1 MYPILYEQITLGT
14 VPAHNGLGVLSDCI
28 SCEVEAVA
36 NDLYELVI
44 DYPLTGI
51 HAEDIFVGRYIK
63 AKPNPTDDPQLFEID
78 RVGKVMNGKFSIYA
92 KHISYRLSG
101 FDITSGTAGNAVAAC
116 SLLQS
121 ACQGFTITT
130 DKTVNATFKIDTPAS
145 VRSYFAGRE
154 GSFLDVFGKTEIKY
168 DNFRVRFL
176 LNAGQDRGETIRY
189 GKNLLELSQE
199 IDGSN
204 LYTHVRCFYKD
215 TDGNVTVGNK
225 VATGLTLPINKTLV
239 VDSSSDFEDTPT
251 VAQLTARA
259 TQYKNDNNLTTPNN
273 NITLD
278 FAQSEGLTG
287 RVDLFDTVTIYY
299 EALGIER
306 AKCKCIRTKYDCIR
320 EKYIETEFGDV
331 KADLSDTLA
340 STSKTLANT
349 PTTSFMESSVKR
361 ATELITGNL
370 GGNVVI
376 HKNAEGRPFEILV
389 MDTDNI
395 ETATKLWRWG
405 LGGFGYSSTGYDGSY
420 GTAIT
425 MNGEI
430 VADFITAGTLNANLI
445 KAGVI
450 SDVNNRSSIDL
461 TSGIAKLY
469 YLNARYRLR
478 LLGDNDAV
486 KFQVVHNVG
495 GGTNMTFYL
504 NNGTDVGGFACSDT
518 GGLEAILNDKNGT
531 EVARLG
537 SSFWLHNKAFIGN
550 NSFVLYNNGTQVAT
564 LSSNGLNIPNIGS
577 ITSNGLDIP
586 NVGGI
591 TPNGTSVK
599 SSLRINKSNGN
610 PMARFILN
618 SYGRGQLDLYNEYD
632 SPCASLYGDG
642 GLGLGYGGS
651 FTITGIGST
660 GVLTCIS
667 LVQTSSRKTK
677 ENIKPIEDTEKILE
691 LKAVS
696 FDFKNKEHGTN
707 KRGFIAEDVKEVLP
721 NLVVD
726 GDTPSLNYI
735 EMIPYLQDIVKKQN
749 KRIDE
754 LESRIARLEEML
766 QSSKGE

>member
-1 MYPILYEQITLGT
+1 MYPILYEQVILGT
-14 VPAHNGLGVLSDCI
+14 VPQHNGLGILSDCI

-63 AKPNPTDDPQLFEID
+63 VKPNPTDDPQLFEID

-92 KHISYRLSG
+92 KHISYKLSG
-101 FDITSGTAGNAVAAC
+101 FDITSGTAGSAVAAC
-116 SLLQS
+116 SLLQG

-130 DKTVNATFKIDTPAS
+130 DKTVSANFKIDTPAS

-168 DNFRVRFL
+168 DNFSVQFL

-189 GKNLLELSQE
+189 SKNLLELSQE

-215 TDGNVTVGNK
+215 TDGNVTVGDK
-225 VATGLTLPINKTLV
+225 VATGLTLPIDKTLV
-239 VDSSSDFEDTPT
+239 VDSSSDFETTPT
-251 VAQLTARA
+251 VAQLTTRA
-259 TQYKNDNNLTTPNN
+259 TKYKNDNNLTTPNN

-340 STSKTLANT
+340 NTSKTLANT

-405 LGGFGYSSTGYDGSY
+405 LGGFGFSNTGYDGSY

-445 KAGVI
+445 KAGVLQDA
-450 SDVNNRSSIDL
+450 SGNSSIDM
-461 TSGIAKLY
+461 TSGVAKLKNMLAKSSFKLVNESEVAKVTIEHTANQGTRMQLFENNALALVDLWAFNGAGN
-469 YLNARYRLR
+469 LNLNTSNDKQIVS
-478 LLGDNDAV
+478 LGKGN
-486 KFQVVHNVG
+486 FG
-495 GGTNMTFYL
+495 GFFYL
-504 NNGTDVGGFACSDT
+504 NNTSGGTRVYCTIASGG
-518 GGLEAILNDKNGT
+518 GGYIGLFDAS
-531 EVARLG
+531 G
-537 SSFWLHNKAFIGN
+537 SSQTI
-550 NSFVLYNNGTQVAT
+550 YE
-564 LSSNGLNIPNIGS
+564 
-577 ITSNGLDIP
+577 
-586 NVGGI
+586 
-591 TPNGTSVK
+591 NGTSGNITCV
-599 SSLRINKSNGN
+599 SL
-610 PMARFILN
+610 
-618 SYGRGQLDLYNEYD
+618 
-632 SPCASLYGDG
+632 
-642 GLGLGYGGS
+642 
-651 FTITGIGST
+651 T
-660 GVLTCIS
+660 
-667 LVQTSSRKTK
+667 QTSSRKTK
-677 ENIKPIEDTEKILE
+677 KNIKNIDDSEKILE
-691 LKAVS
+691 LQAVS
-696 FDFKNKEHGTN
+696 FDFKNENLGIN
-707 KRGFIAEDVKEVLP
+707 KRGFIAEEVAKFLP
-721 NLVVD
+721 NLVTAETEE
-726 GDTPSLNYI
+726 TPASLDYI
-735 EMIPYLQDIVKKQN
+735 GMIPYLQDIVKKQN

-754 LESRIARLEEML
+754 LENRIARLEEML

>member
-14 VPAHNGLGVLSDCI
+14 VPQHNGLGILSDCI

-36 NDLYELVI
+36 NDRYELVI
-44 DYPLTGI
+44 VYPLTGI

-92 KHISYRLSG
+92 KHISYKLSG
-101 FDITSGTAGNAVAAC
+101 FDITSGTASSAVAAC

-121 ACQGFTITT
+121 VCQGFAITT
-130 DKTVNATFKIDTPAS
+130 DKTVSANFKIDTPAS

-154 GSFLDVFGKTEIKY
+154 GSFLDVFGKSEIKY
-168 DNFRVRFL
+168 NNFSVQFL

-189 GKNLLELSQE
+189 SKNLLELSQE
-199 IDGSN
+199 IDASN

-215 TDGNVTVGNK
+215 TDGNVTVGDK
-225 VATGLTLPINKTLV
+225 VATGLTLPISKTLV
-239 VDSSSDFEDTPT
+239 VDSSSDFESTPT

-259 TQYKNDNNLTTPNN
+259 TKYKNDNNLTTPNN

-340 STSKTLANT
+340 NTSKTLANT

-376 HKNAEGRPFEILV
+376 HKNADGRPFEILV
-389 MDTDNI
+389 MNTDDI
-395 ETATKLWRWG
+395 ETATKVWRWG

-430 VADFITAGTLNANLI
+430 VADFITAGTLNASVI
-445 KAGVI
+445 KAGI
-450 SDVNNRSSIDL
+450 LSDVNNRSSLDMS
-461 TSGIAKLY
+461 SGVAKMY
-469 YLNARYRLR
+469 NFDARYRFR
-478 LLGDNDAV
+478 LLGNNDNT
-486 KFQVVHNVG
+486 KCQLVHNTG
-495 GGTNMTFYL
+495 SGTNLTFYL
-504 NNGTDVGGFACSDT
+504 DNNTDVGGLSASNSN
-518 GGLEAILNDKNGT
+518 GLTVVLNDKNGN
-531 EVARLG
+531 R
-537 SSFWLHNKAFIGN
+537 K
-550 NSFVLYNNGTQVAT
+550 AT
-564 LSSNGLNIPNIGS
+564 LGDGLSVVGNISAGGNITATGNISASSNLSATGTITAGGNISTTGTISAGKVTGNKFGAIYIPNSQNNNIVDLFAGTYGGYMYLRNNAGNERGRFFVGS
-577 ITSNGLDIP
+577 DGDGLLYLF
-586 NVGGI
+586 
-591 TPNGTSVK
+591 
-599 SSLRINKSNGN
+599 SSSGSGNILLKGQNGN
-610 PMARFILN
+610 
-618 SYGRGQLDLYNEYD
+618 
-632 SPCASLYGDG
+632 
-642 GLGLGYGGS
+642 
-651 FTITGIGST
+651 
-660 GVLTCIS
+660 VTCVS
-667 LVQTSSRKTK
+667 VTQTSSRKVK
-677 ENIKPIEDTEKILE
+677 KNIAPIEDSAKILE
-691 LKAVS
+691 LEAVR
-696 FDFKNKEHGTN
+696 FDYKEEEQGKD
-707 KRGFIAEDVKEVLP
+707 KRGFIAEDVAKLLP
-721 NLVVD
+721 NLVIAETEE
-726 GDTPSLNYI
+726 TPASLDYI
-735 EMIPYLQDIVKKQN
+735 GMIPYLQDVVKKQN

>member
-1 MYPILYEQITLGT
+1 MYPILYEEVTVGV

-92 KHISYRLSG
+92 KHISYKLSG
-101 FDITSGTAGNAVAAC
+101 FDITSGTAESAVAAC

-130 DKTVNATFKIDTPAS
+130 DKTVSATFKIDTPAS

-154 GSFLDVFGKTEIKY
+154 GSFLDVFGKSEIKY
-168 DNFRVRFL
+168 DNFSVRFL

-215 TDGNVTVGNK
+215 TNGNVTVGDK
-225 VATGLTLPINKTLV
+225 VATGLILPINKTLV
-239 VDSSSDFEDTPT
+239 VDSSSDFETTPT

-259 TQYKNDNNLTTPNN
+259 TKYKNDNNLTTPNN

-320 EKYIETEFGDV
+320 ERYIETEFGDV

-340 STSKTLANT
+340 NASKTLANT

-376 HKNAEGRPFEILV
+376 HKNAEGRPFEILI
-389 MDTDNI
+389 MDTDDI

-445 KAGVI
+445 KAGTI
-450 SDVNNRSSIDL
+450 SDVNGNSSIDM
-461 TSGIAKLY
+461 TSG
-469 YLNARYRLR
+469 
-478 LLGDNDAV
+478 
-486 KFQVVHNVG
+486 
-495 GGTNMTFYL
+495 
-504 NNGTDVGGFACSDT
+504 
-518 GGLEAILNDKNGT
+518 
-531 EVARLG
+531 
-537 SSFWLHNKAFIGN
+537 
-550 NSFVLYNNGTQVAT
+550 VAT
-564 LSSNGLNIPNIGS
+564 LKNMKAKQSLELIDANGVKRGFFQYIESAGEPHLGIVDANNRALAEMWGNTIGGNIRLSNISGKRF
-577 ITSNGLDIP
+577 LDIYGTSYGGAIAVKDSSE
-586 NVGGI
+586 NINTNIFTGSSGQGEVYIGVGG
-591 TPNGTSVK
+591 SVNVY
-599 SSLRINKSNGN
+599 LH
-610 PMARFILN
+610 
-618 SYGRGQLDLYNEYD
+618 
-632 SPCASLYGDG
+632 
-642 GLGLGYGGS
+642 GGS
-651 FTITGIGST
+651 GNITCVS
-660 GVLTCIS
+660 LT
-667 LVQTSSRKTK
+667 QTSSRKVK
-677 ENIKPIEDTEKILE
+677 ENIKPIEDSDKILG
-691 LKAVS
+691 LQAVS
-696 FDFKNKEHGTN
+696 FDYKSKAQGTD
-707 KRGFIAEDVKEVLP
+707 KRGFVAEDVAKVLP
-721 NLVVD
+721 NLVSE
-726 GDTPSLNYI
+726 GDVPSLDYI
-735 EMIPYLQDIVKKQN
+735 GMIPYLQDVVKKQN
-749 KRIDE
+749 KRITE
-754 LESRIARLEEML
+754 LENRIARLEEML

>member
-1 MYPILYEQITLGT
+1 MYPILYEQITVGV

-92 KHISYRLSG
+92 KHISYKLSG
-101 FDITSGTAGNAVAAC
+101 FDITSGTASSAVAAC

-130 DKTVNATFKIDTPAS
+130 DKTVSATFKIDTPAS

-168 DNFRVRFL
+168 DNFGVQFL

-215 TDGNVTVGNK
+215 TDGNVTVGDK

-259 TQYKNDNNLTTPNN
+259 TKYKNDNNLTTPNN

-340 STSKTLANT
+340 NTSKTLANT

-389 MDTDNI
+389 MDTDDI

-430 VADFITAGTLNANLI
+430 VADFITAGVLNASVI
-445 KAGVI
+445 KAGI
-450 SDVNNRSSIDL
+450 LSDVNGNSSIDM
-461 TSGIAKLY
+461 TSGVAKMR
-469 YLNARYRLR
+469 NFDARYRMR
-478 LLGDNDAV
+478 LLGNSDSV
-486 KFQVVHNVG
+486 KFQLVHNTG
-495 GGTNMTFYL
+495 SGTNLTFYL
-504 NNGTDVGGFACSDT
+504 DDGTDVGGFSSSNS
-518 GGLEAILNDKNGT
+518 GGLAIVLNGKNGNQT
-531 EVARLG
+531 ARLG
-537 SSFWLHNKAFIGN
+537 NTGLTLNNASGNSYAFIAPATYGANLVLRN
-550 NSFVLYNNGTQVAT
+550 NSNTTVINNFVG
-564 LSSNGLNIPNIGS
+564 
-577 ITSNGLDIP
+577 TSNQGLIYLSDS
-586 NVGGI
+586 GGTNNIMLNGGTGNI
-591 TPNGTSVK
+591 TCV
-599 SSLRINKSNGN
+599 SL
-610 PMARFILN
+610 
-618 SYGRGQLDLYNEYD
+618 
-632 SPCASLYGDG
+632 
-642 GLGLGYGGS
+642 
-651 FTITGIGST
+651 T
-660 GVLTCIS
+660 
-667 LVQTSSRKTK
+667 QTSSRKVK
-677 ENIKPIEDTEKILE
+677 DNIKTIEDSEKILE
-691 LKAVS
+691 LQAIS
-696 FDFKNKEHGTN
+696 FDFKNKNQGTD
-707 KRGFIAEDVKEVLP
+707 KRGFVAEEVAKILP
-721 NLVVD
+721 NLVTAETEE
-726 GDTPSLNYI
+726 TPASLDYI
-735 EMIPYLQDIVKKQN
+735 GMIPYLQDVVKKQN

>member
-1 MYPILYEQITLGT
+1 MYPILYEQIAVGV

-92 KHISYRLSG
+92 KHISYKLSG
-101 FDITSGTAGNAVAAC
+101 FDITSGTAGSAVAAC

-130 DKTVNATFKIDTPAS
+130 DKTVSATFKIDTPAS

-168 DNFRVRFL
+168 DNFGVQFL

-215 TDGNVTVGNK
+215 TDGNVTVGDK
-225 VATGLTLPINKTLV
+225 VATGLNLPIDKTLV
-239 VDSSSDFEDTPT
+239 VDSSSDFESTPT

-259 TQYKNDNNLTTPNN
+259 TKYKNDNNLTTPNN

-340 STSKTLANT
+340 NTSKTLANT
-349 PTTSFMESSVKR
+349 PSTSFMESSVKR

-376 HKNAEGRPFEILV
+376 HKNADGRPFEILV
-389 MDTDNI
+389 MDTDDI

-405 LGGFGYSSTGYDGSY
+405 LGGFGFSNTGYDGSY

-469 YLNARYRLR
+469 YLNVRYRLR

-486 KFQVVHNVG
+486 KFQVVHNTG
-495 GGTNMTFYL
+495 SGTNMTFYL
-504 NNGTDVGGFACSDT
+504 DNGTDVGGFSASNSS
-518 GGLEAILNDKNGT
+518 GLQIVLNDASGT
-531 EVARLG
+531 EKTR
-537 SSFWLHNKAFIGN
+537 IGN
-550 NSFVLYNNGTQVAT
+550 N
-564 LSSNGLNIPNIGS
+564 
-577 ITSNGLDIP
+577 IT
-586 NVGGI
+586 
-591 TPNGTSVK
+591 
-599 SSLRINKSNGN
+599 
-610 PMARFILN
+610 
-618 SYGRGQLDLYNEYD
+618 
-632 SPCASLYGDG
+632 
-642 GLGLGYGGS
+642 
-651 FTITGIGST
+651 T
-660 GVLTCIS
+660 GVLSANGIRVQNSSKTTVINGFVGSSNQGELYIGDGSGTVNVYLHGGSGNITCVS
-667 LVQTSSRKTK
+667 LTQTSSRKVK
-677 ENIKPIEDTEKILE
+677 DNIKPIEDSEKILE
-691 LKAVS
+691 LQAIS
-696 FDFKNKEHGTN
+696 FDFKNKNRGTD
-707 KRGFIAEDVKEVLP
+707 KRGFIAEDVAKILP
-721 NLVVD
+721 NLVTAETK
-726 GDTPSLNYI
+726 DTPASLDYI
-735 EMIPYLQDIVKKQN
+735 GMIPYLQDVVKKQE

>member
-1 MYPILYEQITLGT
+1 MYPILYEQITVG
-14 VPAHNGLGVLSDCI
+14 VIPAHNGLGILSDCI

-92 KHISYRLSG
+92 KHISYKLSG
-101 FDITSGTAGNAVAAC
+101 FDITSGTASSAVAAC
-116 SLLQS
+116 SLLQG

-130 DKTVNATFKIDTPAS
+130 DKTVSATFKIDTPAS

-168 DNFRVRFL
+168 NNFRVQFL

-215 TDGNVTVGNK
+215 TDGNVTVGDK
-225 VATGLTLPINKTLV
+225 VATGLTLPINKTLI

-251 VAQLTARA
+251 VAQLTTRA
-259 TQYKNDNNLTTPNN
+259 TKYKNDNNLTTPNN

-340 STSKTLANT
+340 NTSKTLANT

-370 GGNVVI
+370 GGNVII
-376 HKNAEGRPFEILV
+376 HKNSDGKPFEILI

-430 VADFITAGTLNANLI
+430 VADFITAGTLNADLI
-445 KAGVI
+445 KTGTI
-450 SDVNNRSSIDL
+450 SDTNGNSTINM
-461 TSGIAKLY
+461 TTGEAKLKN
-469 YLNARYRLR
+469 LTAREKLVLVNSSSQERGSWL
-478 LLGDNDAV
+478 
-486 KFQVVHNVG
+486 F
-495 GGTNMTFYL
+495 
-504 NNGTDVGGFACSDT
+504 
-518 GGLEAILNDKNGT
+518 NGT
-531 EVARLG
+531 ECHFAIRDTNFNNVAEMWSNTNGGQIRLSG
-537 SSFWLHNKAFIGN
+537 TNQKFAVGISTDTSGGAIG
-550 NSFVLYNNGTQVAT
+550 LYYPDGTAKT
-564 LSSNGLNIPNIGS
+564 YLGANLEI
-577 ITSNGLDIP
+577 
-586 NVGGI
+586 
-591 TPNGTSVK
+591 K
-599 SSLRINKSNGN
+599 HSNGN
-610 PMARFILN
+610 VKAYLGDAFYMYHTNGNSLARIYRN
-618 SYGRGQLDLYNEYD
+618 GYGRGVLDLYNEYGT
-632 SPCASLYGDG
+632 SCATIYGDG
-642 GLGLGYGGS
+642 GLGLGSGGS

-677 ENIKPIEDTEKILE
+677 DNIKPIEDAEKILE

-721 NLVVD
+721 NLVID
-726 GDTPSLNYI
+726 GDTPSLNYV